1 MTPQHLYGRLNKLLW
16 FGRLPDATVILVD
29 NETMPKLWGIVMNR
43 DENFALPIVV
53 LNYFR
58 PGGWGITLVHEMLH
72 IAEPELRHGTA
83 FNSIVNAYW
92 ARAQR
97 EIKNLKKKTT

>member
-58 PGGWGITLVHEMLH
+58 PGGWEKTLIHECLH
-72 IAEPELRHGTA
+72 IAEPELRHGKI
-83 FNSIVNAYW
+83 FDSIVEAYHR
-92 ARAQR
+92 RAKK
-97 EIKNLKKKTT
+97 EIKGYGKG